1 MSIKPSYRRA
11 AERRV
16 IRRGSAC
23 VEAAI
28 CLPVLF
34 GITIAT
40 MDICSALFL
49 RETVT
54 LAAYEGARSGVSRS
68 KTNADART
76 RVAEFLAERGVQFNG
91 ATAVTISSPGFDDA
105 NTLDNVTVTVTVPCQ
120 PNLIMPTQLFFG
132 SDISASVTMR
142 KEFEN
147 N

>member
-1 MSIKPSYRRA
+1 M
-11 AERRV
+11 
-16 IRRGSAC
+16 
-23 VEAAI
+23 
-28 CLPVLF
+28 
-34 GITIAT
+34 TIAT

-68 KTNADART
+68 KTNADARN
-76 RVAEFLAERGVQFNG
+76 RIVEFLTERGVQFEG
-91 ATAVTISSPGFDDA
+91 DDAVVFSSPGFDDA
-105 NTLDNVTVTVTVPCQ
+105 NTLDNVTVTVTIPSQ

-132 SDISASVTMR
+132 RSISASVTMR